1 MTIQCKMCGAEFET
15 KGHWAKYC
23 PECRKQNK
31 RDWQRKN
38 YLTRTQGADIAER
51 YLAAEKQRKEMNAVL
66 EKANAAGLSYGQY
79 VAQEEERKTMKETP
93 KEELGQTAQ
102 HKPGIVRR
110 LITQALQSLDK
121 SEADC
126 KEIGEARGLLTAAK
140 MILEDGT

>member
-1 MTIQCKMCGAEFET
+1 MKYTCKICGAEFET

-79 VAQEEERKTMKETP
+79 VAQEERKMKETT
-93 KEELGQTAQ
+93 KEEPGQTAQ

-121 SEADC
+121 SDVDC

-140 MILEDGT
+140 MILEGEP

>member
-1 MTIQCKMCGAEFET
+1 MTVVCKMCGAEFET
-15 KGHWAKYC
+15 TGHWAKFC

-38 YLTRTQGADIAER
+38 YLTRTQGPDIAER
-51 YLAAEKQRKEMNAVL
+51 YIAAEKQRKEMNVVL

-79 VAQEEERKTMKETP
+79 VAEEERKKAMNKKPEAAPAP
-93 KEELGQTAQ
+93 K
-102 HKPGIVRR
+102 PDIVRL
-110 LITQALQSLDK
+110 LISKAAEALER
-121 SEADC
+121 SEVDC